1 MSARVTSR
9 RPLHRVAIAS
19 RCAEDFP
26 AGLPELTLYVCP
38 TCHREAL
45 MFPSPSPA
53 LCPHPGTPH
62 DREDPTPFTQADKEK
77 ST

>member
-1 MSARVTSR
+1 MT
-9 RPLHRVAIAS
+9 H
-19 RCAEDFP
+19 
-26 AGLPELTLYVCP
+26 ELTLYVCP
-38 TCHREAL
+38 TCHRKAL